1 MSEPSKSTVFVGYL
15 IYGLHGFSAI
25 NGLLSP
31 AFIVTAFLTG
41 WPSIL
46 ALILTYLKRSDASN
60 TYLESHYQWLLST
73 FWWSFVWICVSG
85 VLFATFIG
93 IPFAY
98 LLLIITGV
106 WVLYRL
112 YHGGV
117 RLLDTRGVDL

>member
-1 MSEPSKSTVFVGYL
+1 MLQPSKSTILTAYI

-25 NGLLSP
+25 NGLLSS

-41 WPSIL
+41 WPSIF
-46 ALILTYLKRSDASN
+46 AVILTYLKRSDASN

-85 VLFATFIG
+85 VLSATFIG
-93 IPFAY
+93 IPFAF
-98 LLLIITGV
+98 LLLIIIGL

-112 YHGGV
+112 FHGGG
-117 RLLDTRGVDL
+117 RLLDGRDVDL

>member
-1 MSEPSKSTVFVGYL
+1 MSQPSKSTVVTAYL

-46 ALILTYLKRSDASN
+46 GLILTYFKRKDAAFS
-60 TYLESHYQWLLST
+60 YLESHYDWLLGT
-73 FWWSFVWICVSG
+73 FWWAVVGLCLSG
-85 VLFATFIG
+85 FLVITLIG

-98 LLLIITGV
+98 MAVILIGL

-112 YHGGV
+112 FYGAS
-117 RLLDTRGVDL
+117 RLLDGRSVDH

>member
-1 MSEPSKSTVFVGYL
+1 MFEPSKTTTLTAYA

-60 TYLESHYQWLLST
+60 TYLESHYQWLLTT
-73 FWWSFVWICVSG
+73 FWLALVWICISG
-85 VLFATFIG
+85 ILFVTLVG

-98 LLLIITGV
+98 FIIIVTGL

-112 YHGGV
+112 FHGGG
-117 RLLDTRGVDL
+117 RLLKRSAVEL

>member
-1 MSEPSKSTVFVGYL
+1 MFEPSRSTTFVGYL

-25 NGLLSP
+25 NGLLSS

-46 ALILTYLKRSDASN
+46 AVILTYLKRSDARN
-60 TYLESHYQWLLST
+60 TYLESHYDWLLST
-73 FWWSFVWICVSG
+73 FWLSLVGICVSG

-98 LLLIITGV
+98 LLLILTGV

-112 YHGGV
+112 FHGGG
-117 RLLDTRGVDL
+117 RLLDGRRVGV

>member
-1 MSEPSKSTVFVGYL
+1 MLEPSRTTILAAYV

-25 NGLLSP
+25 NGLLSS

-46 ALILTYLKRSDASN
+46 ALLLTYLKRGDARHS
-60 TYLESHYQWLLST
+60 YLESHYDWLLGT
-73 FWWSFVWICVSG
+73 FWWSLIGICLSG
-85 VLFATFIG
+85 VLFVTFIG

-98 LLLIITGV
+98 LLLIGTGL

-112 YHGGV
+112 FHGGS
-117 RLLDTRGVDL
+117 RLLNGRGVDL

>member
-1 MSEPSKSTVFVGYL
+1 MLEPSKTTTLAAYI

-25 NGLLSP
+25 NGLLSS

-98 LLLIITGV
+98 LLLIITGL

-112 YHGGV
+112 FHGGG
-117 RLLDTRGVDL
+117 RLLDGRGVEL